1 MRQSHEIASVNEKRK
16 QIEPEHQHLSINSQ
30 CELVGISRSA
40 YYQQPCGE
48 SQENPSLMNRLDEL
62 YTAMPFYG
70 IRRLTAALKR
80 SGLVVNHKRVQRLL
94 RLMGIE
100 AVYEKPNLSKPDG
113 SHEVYPYLLR
123 KVEIERCN
131 RVWGTDIT
139 YIPLRQG
146 WTYLTAVMD
155 GYSRYVLSWS
165 VSVSLESEFCI
176 ATVKAALRR
185 GLPEIVNRDQGS
197 QFTSLNFT
205 GVLKAN
211 KIRISMDGKG
221 RAMDNIFVERLWRT
235 VKYEEVYLK
244 EYASVQEAAENL
256 EKNFKF
262 YNTERLHQS
271 LGYRTPEEVYFSKA
285 VLTS

>member
-1 MRQSHEIASVNEKRK
+1 MLSVNEKRR
-16 QIEPEHQHLSINSQ
+16 QIEPEHKRLSIQTQ

-40 YYQQPCGE
+40 YYQQPGGE
-48 SQENPSLMNRLDEL
+48 SQENQSLMNRLDEL

-70 IRRLTAALKR
+70 IRRLTATLKR
-80 SGLVVNHKRVQRLL
+80 EGVAVNPKRVQRLL

-100 AVYEKPNLSKPDG
+100 AVYQKPNLSKPDG
-113 SHEVYPYLLR
+113 SHEIYPYLLR
-123 KVEIERCN
+123 DVAIQRCN
-131 RVWGTDIT
+131 QVWSTDIT
-139 YIPLRQG
+139 YIPMRQG
-146 WTYLTAVMD
+146 WSYLTAVMD
-155 GYSRYVLSWS
+155 WYSRYVLSWS
-165 VSVSLESEFCI
+165 LSVSLESEFCI
-176 ATVKAALRR
+176 ATVKAALIR
-185 GLPEIVNRDQGS
+185 GLPEIFNSDQGS
-197 QFTSLNFT
+197 QFTSMNFT
-205 GVLKAN
+205 SVLKAN

-256 EKNFKF
+256 EKYFKF

-285 VLTS
+285 VLTP